1 VGAVGIEHEGIVSAK
16 IDRKG
21 ATPPGVS
28 SLMEV
33 AEASQDDMLVG
44 SDESRPRIGVP
55 APRQRQGSY
64 PMKED
69 TTADPE
75 LDGASSSVS
84 FEAFYLAS
92 YEGLVRLAYVLT
104 SSREIA
110 EDLVQ
115 DSFVRL
121 HRHYENVESPDRY
134 IRRTVVNAS
143 RSHFRRAGR
152 ERDKRPLLYVVP
164 GGGDAPGASGELNDV
179 LLTLPYRQRAAVV
192 LRYYSDLS
200 ENEIAEILGCRP
212 GTVGSLIHRGL
223 ERMRK
228 AIEP

>member
-1 VGAVGIEHEGIVSAK
+1 
-16 IDRKG
+16 
-21 ATPPGVS
+21 
-28 SLMEV
+28 MEV
-33 AEASQDDMLVG
+33 SEEALEYDG
-44 SDESRPRIGVP
+44 NRRESLSVRPAHHGRRRRSPGT
-55 APRQRQGSY
+55 
-64 PMKED
+64 KED
-69 TTADPE
+69 ATANPE
-75 LDGASSSVS
+75 LDSGSDPAS

-92 YEGLVRLAYVLT
+92 YESLVRLAFILT

-121 HRHYENVESPDRY
+121 HRHYDNVESPDRY

-164 GGGDAPGASGELNDV
+164 GAGDGPGTSGELNDV

-192 LRYYSDLS
+192 LRFYSDLS
-200 ENEIAEILGCRP
+200 ENEIAEILVCRP

-223 ERMRK
+223 ERMRR
-228 AIEP
+228 AIET

>member
-1 VGAVGIEHEGIVSAK
+1 MDVAAALTPGEVLEVS
-16 IDRKG
+16 DGSR
-21 ATPPGVS
+21 
-28 SLMEV
+28 SLFPLPV
-33 AEASQDDMLVG
+33 
-44 SDESRPRIGVP
+44 
-55 APRQRQGSY
+55 PRQFQQGWQGSHA
-64 PMKED
+64 PKED
-69 TTADPE
+69 TTANPE
-75 LDGASSSVS
+75 FDAASPPAS

-92 YEGLVRLAYVLT
+92 YDGLVRLAYVLT

-121 HRHYENVESPDRY
+121 HRHYEDVEAPDRY
-134 IRRTVVNAS
+134 IRRSVVNAS

-164 GGGDAPGASGELNDV
+164 GGGEAPGASGELNDV

-200 ENEIAEILGCRP
+200 ENEIAEILACRP

-223 ERMRK
+223 ERMRR
-228 AIEP
+228 ALES

>member
-1 VGAVGIEHEGIVSAK
+1 MGAVEAALADIVTGSGESQV
-16 IDRKG
+16 RFQL
-21 ATPPGVS
+21 PVPRERRQVS
-28 SLMEV
+28 
-33 AEASQDDMLVG
+33 
-44 SDESRPRIGVP
+44 PRT
-55 APRQRQGSY
+55 
-64 PMKED
+64 KED
-69 TTADPE
+69 TTADAE
-75 LDGASSSVS
+75 LDRPSPPAS

-92 YEGLVRLAYVLT
+92 YESLVRLAFVLT
-104 SSREIA
+104 SSREVA

-121 HRHYENVESPDRY
+121 HRHYDNVEAPDRY

-143 RSHFRRAGR
+143 RSHFRKAGR
-152 ERDKRPLLYVVP
+152 ERDKRPLLYVVAA
-164 GGGDAPGASGELNDV
+164 GEAVGASGELNDV
-179 LLTLPYRQRAAVV
+179 LITLPYRQRAAVV

-228 AIEP
+228 AIEQ

>member
-1 VGAVGIEHEGIVSAK
+1 MDAAAVAVTESGARADG
-16 IDRKG
+16 
-21 ATPPGVS
+21 
-28 SLMEV
+28 
-33 AEASQDDMLVG
+33 
-44 SDESRPRIGVP
+44 SRPLLGLP
-55 APRQRQGSY
+55 APQGRHGTNRT
-64 PMKED
+64 KED

-75 LDGASSSVS
+75 LDSASQPAS

-92 YEGLVRLAYVLT
+92 YESLVRLAFVLT
-104 SSREIA
+104 SSREVA

-121 HRHYENVESPDRY
+121 HHHYDNVEAPDRY

-152 ERDKRPLLYVVP
+152 ERDKRPLLYVVA
-164 GGGDAPGASGELNDV
+164 GGGEAPGASGELNDV

-223 ERMRK
+223 ERMRR
-228 AIEP
+228 AIEA

>member
-1 VGAVGIEHEGIVSAK
+1 
-16 IDRKG
+16 
-21 ATPPGVS
+21 
-28 SLMEV
+28 MEV
-33 AEASQDDMLVG
+33 IPRHG
-44 SDESRPRIGVP
+44 ESRPRFLLP
-55 APRQRQGSY
+55 ATEGRRQGAPQS
-64 PMKED
+64 EEGA
-69 TTADPE
+69 TADPE
-75 LDGASSSVS
+75 LDSAAEQPVS
-84 FEAFYLAS
+84 FEAFYVAS
-92 YEGLVRLAYVLT
+92 YESLVRLAYVLT

-121 HRHYENVESPDRY
+121 HGHYDNVEAPDRY
-134 IRRTVVNAS
+134 IRRAVVNAT

-152 ERDKRPLLYVVP
+152 ERDKRPLLYVIP
-164 GGGDAPGASGELNDV
+164 GGGEAPGASGELNDI
-179 LLTLPYRQRAAVV
+179 LLALPYRQRAAIV

-200 ENEIAEILGCRP
+200 EREIGEILGCRP

>member
-1 VGAVGIEHEGIVSAK
+1 
-16 IDRKG
+16 
-21 ATPPGVS
+21 
-28 SLMEV
+28 MEA
-33 AEASQDDMLVG
+33 AEASRDDMLVAP
-44 SDESRPRIGVP
+44 DESRSRFGLPSP
-55 APRQRQGSY
+55 LLRQGTQRT
-64 PMKED
+64 KED

-75 LDGASSSVS
+75 LEGAPPSVS

-121 HRHYENVESPDRY
+121 HRHYENVEAPDRY

-223 ERMRK
+223 ERMRR

>member
-1 VGAVGIEHEGIVSAK
+1 
-16 IDRKG
+16 
-21 ATPPGVS
+21 
-28 SLMEV
+28 M
-33 AEASQDDMLVG
+33 
-44 SDESRPRIGVP
+44 P
-55 APRQRQGSY
+55 APQRRRRS
-64 PMKED
+64 PRTKED

-75 LDGASSSVS
+75 LETASPPAS
-84 FEAFYLAS
+84 FEAFYVAS
-92 YEGLVRLAYVLT
+92 YENLVRLAFILT

-121 HRHYENVESPDRY
+121 HRHYGTVESPDRY

-152 ERDKRPLLYVVP
+152 EREKRPLLYVVP
-164 GGGDAPGASGELNDV
+164 GGGDGPGASGELNDV
-179 LLTLPYRQRAAVV
+179 LLSLPYRQRAAVV

-200 ENEIAEILGCRP
+200 ENEIAEILACRP

-223 ERMRK
+223 ERMRRV
-228 AIEP
+228 IEP

>member
-1 VGAVGIEHEGIVSAK
+1 
-16 IDRKG
+16 
-21 ATPPGVS
+21 
-28 SLMEV
+28 MEV
-33 AEASQDDMLVG
+33 ADVVPAEEVLVG
-44 SDESRPRIGVP
+44 SDESRSLFPLSASP
-55 APRQRQGSY
+55 ARRWGLPG
-64 PMKED
+64 PKEEA
-69 TTADPE
+69 TANAE
-75 LDGASSSVS
+75 LDGASPPAS

-92 YEGLVRLAYVLT
+92 YDSLVRLAYVLT
-104 SSREIA
+104 SSREVA

-121 HRHYENVESPDRY
+121 HHRFADVDTPDRY
-134 IRRTVVNAS
+134 IRRCVVNAS
-143 RSHFRRAGR
+143 RSYFRRSGR

-164 GGGDAPGASGELNDV
+164 GDGDAPGASGELNDV

-192 LRYYSDLS
+192 LRFYSDLS

-228 AIEP
+228 ALEP

>member
-1 VGAVGIEHEGIVSAK
+1 MDAAKVS
-16 IDRKG
+16 
-21 ATPPGVS
+21 
-28 SLMEV
+28 V
-33 AEASQDDMLVG
+33 AESSARA
-44 SDESRPRIGVP
+44 DESRSWRELA
-55 APRQRQGSY
+55 APQGRHG
-64 PMKED
+64 MKRTKED

-75 LDGASSSVS
+75 LDSASHPAS

-92 YEGLVRLAYVLT
+92 YESLVRLAFVLT

-121 HRHYENVESPDRY
+121 HRHYDNVEAPDRY

-164 GGGDAPGASGELNDV
+164 GGGGAPGASGELNDV

-223 ERMRK
+223 ERMRR